1 MEMLRSSF
9 KFAISFCGI
18 GHGQKYVWKK
28 AKNLISPD
36 IILGECTKFRKIR
49 SSGFG
54 EIGTVQID
62 DRQTFFIIRI
72 LHWMNFLDK
81 THFFLF
87 FFPVK
92 LLISCTKSRQMWIVT
107 CEEWAVARWVVH
119 NFESCFDLSNQV
131 CADGHTKPIKAKS
144 LFLATTWKQS

>member
-72 LHWMNFLDK
+72 LDLMNFLDK
-81 THFFLF
+81 THFILF
-87 FFPVK
+87 FFFFK
-92 LLISCTKSRQMWIVT
+92 FSRKTTDQLHQVT

-119 NFESCFDLSNQV
+119 NFKSCFDLSNQV